1 MIQAAEHGTALPI
14 SRDLIG
20 AVEQFY
26 FREARLLDERKY
38 QQWLAL
44 VAEDVEYT
52 LPNRHTVFVDPKK
65 RDSEALLNVEQELSH
80 GTDANFRSE
89 NYLTLSIR
97 VMRAFKINSW
107 TDNPPARTSR
117 FVSNVEVLPSETLD
131 CLQVY
136 SNILIAYIRHDSDN
150 HMYTARRSDI
160 LRRTEEDF
168 LIAKREVLI
177 DWNLVTGP
185 SLGVFF

>member
-1 MIQAAEHGTALPI
+1 MTEAGERSTALPI
-14 SRDLIG
+14 TRDLIG

-52 LPNRHTVFVDPKK
+52 LPSRHTVFVDPKK
-65 RDSEALLNVEQELSH
+65 RDSEALLNVEQELSA

-97 VMRAFKINSW
+97 VMRAFKVNSW
-107 TDNPPARTSR
+107 TDNPPARTTR
-117 FVSNVEVLPSETLD
+117 FISNVEVLPGVASD
-131 CLQVY
+131 CLQVF
-136 SNILIAYIRHDSDN
+136 SNILIAYSRHDRDN

-160 LRRTEEDF
+160 LRSGEGDF

-177 DWNLVTGP
+177 DWNVVTGP
-185 SLGVFF
+185 SLGIFF